1 MNRAAFLLPLL
12 LLIGCTTVAHEKVEG
27 WPELAIRE
35 HHVSAGEVY
44 DRCKKYVAFGM
55 IPLAC
60 AEFNLATR
68 RCDIWFIDGLATRS
82 IVEHERLHCQGH
94 DHVGETGMRDFLAR
108 YRAAVAADARNNSA
122 AAGGTPPPPDPV
134 AEAAH

>member
-1 MNRAAFLLPLL
+1 MRARQESCPLKRAALLFSFLLLNA
-12 LLIGCTTVAHEKVEG
+12 CTTVGHEKVEG
-27 WPELAIRE
+27 WPELAIHE
-35 HHVSAGEVY
+35 HYVSAGEVY
-44 DRCKKYVAFGM
+44 DRCRKYVGFGM

-68 RCDIWFIDGLATRS
+68 RCDIWYIEGLATRS

-108 YRAAVAADARNNSA
+108 YRAATAPSA
-122 AAGGTPPPPDPV
+122 AAGGSAPASPPL
-134 AEAAH
+134 

>member
-1 MNRAAFLLPLL
+1 MKRCVLVALAAASSA
-12 LLIGCTTVAHEKVEG
+12 CTTVAHEKVAG

-44 DRCKKYVAFGM
+44 ERCKKYVGFGM

-68 RCDIWFIDGLATRS
+68 RCDIWYIEGLATRA

-94 DHVGETGMRDFLAR
+94 DHIGETGMRDFLAR
-108 YRAAVAADARNNSA
+108 YQAAVAGRAGA
-122 AAGGTPPPPDPV
+122 AAGAGNPPTV
-134 AEAAH
+134 RAEAAD